1 MTYPLQGKVVDQIA
15 RFEMTSDPSQGLQ
28 RCAERGDQP
37 PCLRIQIGSKIER
50 GAVRAGEDE
59 LGNRLI
65 DDLDR
70 DPDLTAFPEMIG

>member
-1 MTYPLQGKVVDQIA
+1 MRWTHSLGVLRARPFGHHPRGPHDQNGCT
-15 RFEMTSDPSQGLQ
+15 R
-28 RCAERGDQP
+28 
-37 PCLRIQIGSKIER
+37 ER